1 MSMVDNLNIPVK
13 VSRQIVD
20 QCVDWRSSKTNV
32 HLRDCEIGD
41 IANTYEVVYIQLIQ
55 CRLSA
60 I

>member
-1 MSMVDNLNIPVK
+1 MPRMNLNL
-13 VSRQIVD
+13 D
-20 QCVDWRSSKTNV
+20 V